1 VNANDGRIAKISVAK
16 TGGDLQEFAPNA
28 PDAGPAPP
36 AGNFDVVLEMEAGGN
51 VGGRYHLFVSC
62 YDLTAG
68 SSSPAMAPPVGP
80 LNGPGEFAQG
90 PWFNGGATSDWQFDQ
105 TVTITVPGGVQ
116 GHVFRYLAA
125 LVADNHQIID
135 IKESALFVLV

>member
-1 VNANDGRIAKISVAK
+1 MRCQPDRAYRADLTPSATSVFPSGTRSVVVNANDGRIAKISVAK

-36 AGNFDVVLEMEAGGN
+36 AGAFDVVLEMEAGGN

-68 SSSPAMAPPVGP
+68 ASSAAMAPPVGP
-80 LNGPGEFAQG
+80 
-90 PWFNGGATSDWQFDQ
+90 
-105 TVTITVPGGVQ
+105 
-116 GHVFRYLAA
+116 
-125 LVADNHQIID
+125 
-135 IKESALFVLV
+135 